1 MITDT
6 ELIMLVVF
14 VGMGIYISYLR
25 NELTKYKMFA
35 IMATSLLRDIAT
47 KEVEVDLIDEGI
59 RVRKYGTH

>member
-1 MITDT
+1 
-6 ELIMLVVF
+6 
-14 VGMGIYISYLR
+14 MGIYISYLR

>member
-1 MITDT
+1 
-6 ELIMLVVF
+6 
-14 VGMGIYISYLR
+14 
-25 NELTKYKMFA
+25 MFA